1 MRPGIIVA
9 MDSEF
14 DALRLC
20 GIEEVARSGV
30 GKANAAR
37 AATEMIL
44 SSRPDCIIS
53 SGVAG
58 GIGENVRQGDVVV
71 ASASAYHDV
80 WCGEGWLQG
89 QVMGEDRLFP
99 SSALLLE
106 KAASIASD
114 RPMGVHFGLICTGD
128 QFLTS
133 PEEAD
138 KVLSIYPEGLACD
151 MESAAIAQT
160 CAHYGIPFLSLR
172 VISDTMR
179 TKEEQKES
187 YSNFWKTITSRSF
200 EYLKQ
205 LIDIL

>member
-58 GIGENVRQGDVVV
+58 GIGENVR
-71 ASASAYHDV
+71 
-80 WCGEGWLQG
+80 
-89 QVMGEDRLFP
+89 R
-99 SSALLLE
+99 
-106 KAASIASD
+106 K
-114 RPMGVHFGLICTGD
+114 RIC
-128 QFLTS
+128 
-133 PEEAD
+133 
-138 KVLSIYPEGLACD
+138 
-151 MESAAIAQT
+151 
-160 CAHYGIPFLSLR
+160 
-172 VISDTMR
+172 ISRRMVR
-179 TKEEQKES
+179 
-187 YSNFWKTITSRSF
+187 
-200 EYLKQ
+200 
-205 LIDIL
+205 

>member
-80 WCGEGWLQG
+80 WCGEGNLRG
-89 QVMGEDRLFP
+89 QVQGLPQRFDADARL
-99 SSALLLE
+99 L
-106 KAASIASD
+106 AAVDSLKCDTHI
-114 RPMGVHFGLICTGD
+114 HKGLICTGD
-128 QFLTS
+128 QFIDSL
-133 PEEAD
+133 EEDLKIKA
-138 KVLSIYPEGLACD
+138 LYPDALACD
-151 MESAAIAQT
+151 MESAAIAQV
-160 CAHYGIPFLSLR
+160 CHHFGVPFLCFR
-172 VISDTMR
+172 AISDVT
-179 TKEEQKES
+179 TAEKSHQEL
-187 YSNFWKTITSRSF
+187 YDGFWSDLSRNSF
-200 EYLKQ
+200 SLLRQ
-205 LIDIL
+205 LIEIL